1 MNLFFTFLFATCA
14 LAHPEGG
21 LKFPFVSDPLAS
33 PLKLSEPPAGRGWG
47 SDEKTET
54 LPIEVLETKQV
65 SINNCAFIRGVLIF
79 SNLAAVGG
87 TTSNPTLKGVHLKK
101 SLSNLG
107 IFGI

>member
-1 MNLFFTFLFATCA
+1 MNLFFTLLFATCA
-14 LAHPEGG
+14 LAYPQWDQ
-21 LKFPFVSDPLAS
+21 VSDPLAS

-79 SNLAAVGG
+79 SNLAAIGGG

-107 IFGI
+107 FFGI